1 MQIGFLERSS
11 EVRKTKRL
19 CLIVVYIE
27 TNNNLLNIRRYVTVV
42 RKLTVAQSNPR
53 VSYIVSLLKLIKIIF
68 IHFFIPR
75 HNNNYTTITHM
86 PQTEKKH
93 Q

>member
-11 EVRKTKRL
+11 EVRKTKSL
-19 CLIVVYIE
+19 CLIVVCIE

-42 RKLTVAQSNPR
+42 SKLTVAQSNPR
-53 VSYIVSLLKLIKIIF
+53 VSYIVSVLKFIKIIF
-68 IHFFIPR
+68 IHIFTPR

-86 PQTEKKH
+86 P
-93 Q
+93 